1 MSETLNR
8 VLITGA
14 SRGIGYSATEQ
25 LLDKN
30 YTVTGTARR
39 STSPKEFAENGRFTG
54 LHSDLSDLDDVKDN
68 IKPLFQADREDFP
81 QIVVN
86 NAGIIPEHSFELED
100 SEWESIYEKT
110 LTVNLRAPSRIC
122 KWAINR
128 WIETG
133 TPGIIINVSSRAAYR
148 GETEQFSAYAAS
160 KSGLVA
166 YTKTLARAFGKN
178 NIVAYSIAPGFIDT
192 DMAAGTIQAYGKD
205 YLTQGIALNEL
216 TPPEQIANLISTLA
230 SGKLR
235 HMTGSTLHLN
245 GGSYMI

>member
-1 MSETLNR
+1 MSESLNR

-14 SRGIGYSATEQ
+14 SRGIGSAAAGQ
-25 LLDKN
+25 LLQQN
-30 YTVTGTARR
+30 YRVTGVAR
-39 STSPKEFAENGRFTG
+39 SSPFPGEFADTTRFSG
-54 LHSDLSDLDDVKDN
+54 VHADLSDLDEVKRQ
-68 IKPLFQADREDFP
+68 IKPLFQQGGEDVP

-86 NAGIIPEHSFELED
+86 NAGIIPEHSFELD
-100 SEWESIYEKT
+100 DAEWETIYEKT

-128 WIETG
+128 WIEDRI
-133 TPGIIINVSSRAAYR
+133 PGIIINVSSRAAYR
-148 GETEQFSAYAAS
+148 GETEPFSAYAAS

-166 YTKTLARAFGKN
+166 YTKTLARAFGKH

-192 DMAAGTIQAYGKD
+192 DMAAGTIQAYGEE

-216 TPPEQIANLISTLA
+216 TPPEQIVNLISTLA
-230 SGKLR
+230 SGSLR
-235 HMTGSTLHLN
+235 HMTGATLHLN